1 MTLVVKVGGS
11 AGIITGNIV
20 HEIAQCV
27 AEGQRI
33 VVLHGGSDL
42 TNTLSE
48 QLGHPVR
55 MITSPGG
62 MVSRYTDRETLC
74 IYAMAVAGQI
84 NTELVAC
91 LQQQGVNALG
101 LAGVDGRLLLARR
114 KSIVRSLTPEG
125 RQQILRDDYTGQVEQ
140 VNDALLWQLLDA
152 GYTPVIAPLALSREG
167 ERLNVD
173 GDRAAAAVAA
183 ALQADTL
190 VIMTNVPGLLSDP
203 EDNTTLIPTIPAEH
217 LADYMQY
224 ARDRMRKKLLG
235 AQEALQGGVP
245 RVCIGSTSLL
255 RVLNGTGTMIEASL
269 RERISI

>member
-11 AGIITGNIV
+11 AGITTGNIV

-48 QLGHPVR
+48 RLEHPVR

-62 MVSRYTDRETLC
+62 MLSRYTDRETLC

-101 LAGVDGRLLLARR
+101 LAGVEGGVAMARG
-114 KSIVRSLTPEG
+114 KVGGGSVTPER
-125 RQQILRDDYTGQVEQ
+125 RQQILREEHTGQVQ
-140 VNDALLWQLLDA
+140 Q
-152 GYTPVIAPLALSREG
+152 
-167 ERLNVD
+167 
-173 GDRAAAAVAA
+173 
-183 ALQADTL
+183 
-190 VIMTNVPGLLSDP
+190 
-203 EDNTTLIPTIPAEH
+203 
-217 LADYMQY
+217 
-224 ARDRMRKKLLG
+224 
-235 AQEALQGGVP
+235 
-245 RVCIGSTSLL
+245 
-255 RVLNGTGTMIEASL
+255 
-269 RERISI
+269 